1 MKGQILGLI
10 AGMGFA
16 LNSYAINHENH
27 INNPRKLLA
36 VEGVYKSIVEM
47 NDYTPRL
54 NEADTLIKKK
64 RYDDARIILKE
75 LSESNLP
82 EQDMNKLEIL
92 LDKMQVIE
100 ERELVKTHYRDGM
113 KYFKKKDYENALDE
127 FDAIL
132 DIIEDDKRA
141 DNMYKKTENILKRRY
156 KTNIKT
162 YEKKGYYGNALLSL
176 LRLEQLVDEDDENNP
191 IKNDEEKKSELLTK
205 FKETIKYSVII
216 TPFKTQ
222 YSEFNSFHNDLLS
235 EIDRIKPSNV
245 SIIEKDIEIDEKED
259 IEESDI
265 KEDDKNRK
273 DGVNKKEKE
282 SIDVDLVIT
291 GAITNF
297 YIDTQHNSETKF
309 IRCKIKTRD
318 IPNPEYERL
327 RRIVDRLESLNEAI
341 DKQCKSEAWSIVGSL
356 LAEDDDAV
364 LEGMLSTGV
373 KCTKT
378 PTVGGYDL
386 SEAISE
392 LNRTPRSLKEDVYD
406 DLSYTIT
413 TYKKKGRLKIDYRLV
428 DAKNSIIIKSDGA
441 QSFVE
446 DEDSSTKGNLCIRD
460 DSLTSMSAY
469 EIRNKLVN
477 DAKNEM
483 KSNIKTMLDKLFW
496 LKYLE
501 KAKTSKNENKK
512 DVTVEDY
519 LRFLISSKEVGN
531 EDDESVNEAIE
542 YINKIYNLNFNIEG
556 VDKEIKEDKGY
567 KEYIRRDTD

>member
-1 MKGQILGLI
+1 MKGRILGLI
-10 AGMGFA
+10 AGIGFA
-16 LNSYAINHENH
+16 LNSYAINYENH
-27 INNPRKLLA
+27 INNPHNLLA
-36 VEGVYKSIVEM
+36 VEGGVYKSLETD
-47 NDYTPRL
+47 DYTPKL

-82 EQDMNKLEIL
+82 EDGMNKLEIL
-92 LDKMQVIE
+92 LDKMQVME
-100 ERELVKTHYRDGM
+100 ERELIKTHYRDGM

-127 FDAIL
+127 FDVIL
-132 DIIEDDKRA
+132 GIREDDKRA
-141 DNMYKKTENILKRRY
+141 NNMYKKIENILKRKY
-156 KTNIKT
+156 ETNIKT

-176 LRLEQLVDEDDENNP
+176 LRLEQLVDEDDEINS
-191 IKNDEEKKSELLTK
+191 IEDCEEKKLELLTK

-222 YSEFNSFHNDLLS
+222 YSEFNNFHNDLLN

-245 SIIEKDIEIDEKED
+245 SIIEKDIEIDEE
-259 IEESDI
+259 EESDI
-265 KEDDKNRK
+265 KEDNKNGK
-273 DGVNKKEKE
+273 DRVNKEEKE
-282 SIDVDLVIT
+282 GIDADLVIT

-318 IPNPEYERL
+318 ILNPEYERL

-341 DKQCKSEAWSIVGSL
+341 DKQCKSEAWSIVDSL

-413 TYKKKGRLKIDYRLV
+413 TYKKKGKLKIDYRLV

-460 DSLTSMSAY
+460 DSLTLMSDY
-469 EIRNKLVN
+469 EIKNKLVN
-477 DAKNEM
+477 DTKNEM
-483 KSNIKTMLDKLFW
+483 KSNIKTRLDKLFW

-519 LRFLISSKEVGN
+519 LRFLIISKEVVN
-531 EDDESVNEAIE
+531 EDNESVNEAIE